1 MPQAANKTKESSYRH
16 GEVMQSDA
24 CNQLTTNWQRS
35 DKVHA
40 KVFHGMRG
48 QLGWRLA
55 RGTEREEG

>member
-1 MPQAANKTKESSYRH
+1 MPQAANKIEESSYRH
-16 GEVMQSDA
+16 GVVMQTDA
-24 CNQLTTNWQRS
+24 SNQLTTIWQRY